1 MSLNTVYLLLL
12 IACIGAAVVFYCMLR
27 RINQRTEALRNKE
40 QQQAEILRQL
50 QAVAANNHLTDEQ
63 LEANTQ
69 DLAQRV
75 KQLK

>member
-1 MSLNTVYLLLL
+1 
-12 IACIGAAVVFYCMLR
+12 MLR

-50 QAVAANNHLTDEQ
+50 QAVAANNQLTDEQ